1 MEQNALL
8 DLMPVDIKSFV
19 QRKRRDLKAIA
30 LSILVYQQG
39 LSLRKTSELLS
50 YLGESISYRGVHYWV
65 QKFGWCIQPYDGKL
79 PDTIVVDETKV
90 QLGKEYWFLYAAINP
105 ESKRIVYARIYTTR
119 NHLTTKS
126 FFKDLKRIYGE
137 MPKRAVVDGGP
148 WYTVVEKIG
157 IKRIVISGDIRNY
170 IERWFKSFKRRI
182 KVFDKYF
189 PHKEGL
195 VKHINNWIQMF
206 IAYHNYIRNH
216 QNLNSYT
223 PYQWER
229 CFN

>member
-8 DLMPVDIKSFV
+8 DLIPVDIKSFV

-148 WYTVVEKIG
+148 WYTVMEKIG
-157 IKRIVISGDIRNY
+157 IKRTVTSGDIRNY

-189 PHKEGL
+189 PHKEG
-195 VKHINNWIQMF
+195 VVQHVNNWIQMF

>member
-148 WYTVVEKIG
+148 WYTVMEKIG